1 VRSDLEDHSC
11 NMFEGLV
18 AQVVGLAN
26 HTTFGS
32 TIVGSHAVDSED
44 TAEADTAAADV
55 EEVGFGANTEA
66 GNVEEDTFVGVLEVD
81 IAVGSL
87 AVGTAVVDAPA
98 EDTAVRAA
106 AEGTGAAD
114 IHCYG
119 CMTGTAGTAVE
130 FELADSAVAVAVGF
144 ADTAEADSVE
154 TAGIVGAADTG
165 ELAGTAAAPASLVL
179 PSFTAR
185 WNFQY
190 SQ

>member
-1 VRSDLEDHSC
+1 
-11 NMFEGLV
+11 MFEGLV

-26 HTTFGS
+26 HTTFES
-32 TIVGSHAVDSED
+32 TIVGSHAVDSGD

-55 EEVGFGANTEA
+55 EEVGFGANTGA
-66 GNVEEDTFVGVLEVD
+66 GNVEEDTLVGVLEVD

-98 EDTAVRAA
+98 EDTAARAA

-119 CMTGTAGTAVE
+119 YMAGTAGTAVV

-144 ADTAEADSVE
+144 ADTAGADSVE
-154 TAGIVGAADTG
+154 TAGIVGAADIGELADTA

-185 WNFQY
+185 WSVQC